1 MSNLAQ
7 TQTEVQNYIIARVP
21 LIIIDTAERARAEK
35 ILRRI
40 AAELSVEISY
50 YTDARQVRSL
60 TRSSAAIDVSKDPLP
75 HIADEFKHKKGATF
89 ALGDCRHISEESMY
103 TKELLNLVY
112 LAQEANCTLIIISPD
127 PVWPRL
133 AQFGMLVKLD
143 YPDIDE
149 RRIQIEKFISD
160 YLHRYPIE
168 WGRPEIERAAALLR
182 GFSETQ
188 IENILSSALVEHKGL
203 RKQDLMQLANQKSRL
218 YAAVPSIQNVY
229 ISENLS
235 ISGLENLKAWLRKK
249 KKIFFAPDSQL
260 MQWDLQAPRG
270 ILLVGVPGCG
280 KSLSAKMIASE
291 WQLPLFRFDLGTIY
305 DKFVGESEKKMKDA
319 LQFLDN
325 VSPCI
330 VWIDEIE
337 KALSVSDGGNDVG
350 QRVLGQFLFW
360 LQESDSKIFLAAT
373 ANDISALPAELFR
386 KGRFSEIF
394 FVDLPSEKEREAALR
409 LYCAKS
415 LHWTPDEAAMR
426 RLVAASKDFT
436 YADIEYAIKSL
447 AEDQLLSTDMIISTQ
462 ALLERLNQII
472 PYAKTNLEVLE
483 KLRKWGAKRA
493 VNASET
499 QEV

>member
-7 TQTEVQNYIIARVP
+7 TQTEVQNYMIARVP
-21 LIIIDTAERARAEK
+21 LIIIDTVERARVEK

-40 AAELSVEISY
+40 AVELSVEISY

-60 TRSSAAIDVSKDPLP
+60 TRSGANVDINKDPLP
-75 HIADEFKHKKGATF
+75 HIADEFKHKRGAIF
-89 ALGDCRHISEESMY
+89 VLGDCRRIGEESMY

-112 LAQEANCTLIIISPD
+112 LAQETNCTLIIISPD

-143 YPDIDE
+143 YPDMEE
-149 RRIQIEKFISD
+149 RRIQIEKFVSD

-168 WGRPEIERAAALLR
+168 WGGPEIERASALLR

-188 IENILSSALVEHKGL
+188 IDNILSSVLVEHGGL
-203 RKQDLMQLANQKSRL
+203 RKQDLMQLVSQKSRL
-218 YAAVPSIQNVY
+218 YAAVPSIQTVRVA
-229 ISENLS
+229 EDLS

-249 KKIFFAPDSQL
+249 QRIFFAPSSQL
-260 MQWDLQAPRG
+260 IKWDLQAPRG

-305 DKFVGESEKKMKDA
+305 DKFVGESEMKMKDA

-360 LQESDSKIFLAAT
+360 LQESDSKIFLVAT
-373 ANDISALPAELFR
+373 ANDISALPTELFR

-394 FVDLPSEKEREAALR
+394 FVDLPSKQEREAALR

-415 LHWTPDEAAMR
+415 LHWKPDEEAMR
-426 RLVAASKDFT
+426 DLVAASGDFT
-436 YADIEYAIKSL
+436 YADIEYAVKSL
-447 AEDQLLSTDMIISTQ
+447 AEDQLLGTGTMVSTK
-462 ALLERLNQII
+462 ALLERFAQII
-472 PYAKTNLEVLE
+472 PYAKTNPEALQ
-483 KLRKWGAKRA
+483 KLRKWGAERA
-493 VNASET
+493 VNASEN